1 MSTQANFFKLG
12 VFVIAGVVCGL
23 LGLVFLSVGQYLHE
37 PMLIETYLDQSVQ
50 GLEVGSKVKYRGVDI
65 GRVHTIEF
73 TRTRYETHL
82 PPEDRKRYILIE
94 VAVDEDLLER
104 FGEEDL
110 ERFLKEEVG
119 GGLRFR
125 LNALGITGLSYLE
138 LDYVEVVRARPLEIT
153 WRPEHLYIPSAPGTL
168 TKLLTAVEDVFRKLE
183 NVNLGEVLTNLNHLL
198 ATTEAEIRGAQLAR
212 ISEQATNLLSE
223 VRESN
228 QALQAI
234 LRDPKW
240 QGVPAAAV
248 AALDEV
254 RSKIERL
261 DLDGVVRRAEQA
273 LAGAE
278 ALFAGKDA
286 DLTVTL
292 ANLRALTENLRAV
305 SESVRANPSGLLFGA
320 PPRPVQPGGKP

>member
-1 MSTQANFFKLG
+1 MSAQANHFKLG
-12 VFVIAGVVCGL
+12 VFVIAGTLCVL
-23 LGLVFLSVGQYLHE
+23 AALVLTGVGRYWRD

-50 GLEVGSKVKYRGVDI
+50 GLEVGSKVKYRGVEI

-94 VAVDEDLLER
+94 VAVEEEVLER

-110 ERFLKEEVG
+110 ERFLKEEVA

-138 LDYVEVVRARPLEIT
+138 LDYVEVVRARPLDIT

-168 TKLLTAVEDVFRKLE
+168 TKLLTAAEDVFRKLE

-198 ATTEAEIRGAQLAR
+198 ATTETEIRGAQLAR
-212 ISEQATNLLSE
+212 ISEQATNLLAE

-228 QALQAI
+228 HALQTI
-234 LRDPKW
+234 LQDPKW
-240 QGVPAAAV
+240 QGVPASAV

-254 RSKIERL
+254 RAKIERL

-292 ANLRALTENLRAV
+292 GNLRALTENLRAV
-305 SESVRANPSGLLFGA
+305 SESVRANPAGLLFGA
-320 PPRPVQPGGKP
+320 PPRAVQPASKP